1 MAITFTETALSQL
14 NDAVEEGDYVR
25 LAIKGGGCSGF
36 SYEMEVEEGC
46 RAADVVHEFGD
57 VKVCIDKKSDF
68 MLSETTVDYKSTLS
82 QSGFTFENARAT
94 STCGC
99 GTSFSQEAPKSTST
113 GGCGSSFSCG

>member
-1 MAITFTETALSQL
+1 MAITFTEAALSQL

-36 SYEMEVEEGC
+36 SYAMEVEEGC
-46 RAADVVHEFGD
+46 RSEDVVHEFGD
-57 VKVCIDKKSDF
+57 VKVCIDRQSDF

-99 GTSFSQEAPKSTST
+99 GTSFSQDTPKSAPA
-113 GGCGSSFSCG
+113 GGCGSTCG